1 MIGSASRDRALAAS
15 AGVAAALLGI
25 GAGELAATLLA
36 PSSSPFA
43 VVGGFLIDAAPAWAK
58 DTAIA
63 WFGTGDKGALLTGIA
78 IVLLAAAA
86 ALGLVEQRWRGIG
99 VTVFVVLGA
108 AVAVLAPLRAD
119 AATLS
124 WLPALL
130 AGIVAAVVL
139 RMLARRLS
147 ESIAASGSGADPGAG
162 SAVASASGPGSG
174 SRRGSGSGS
183 AAPAAHAATTT
194 GDGTSRR
201 RFLAW
206 TVGTA
211 AIGILAAVAATAG
224 RAGSIAAG
232 AVRAA
237 LHLPKPAV
245 AAPPIPAGAALEV
258 AGITPLITPNADFY
272 RIDTALIVPQVDPA
286 QWRLRIHGLVAHEVT
301 LTWDE
306 LLALPLVE
314 SAATLSCVSNDVG
327 GDLVGN
333 AVWLGYP
340 IRELLAKA
348 QPSADADMVLSTS
361 VDGFTA
367 GTPLETLTDDRNAML
382 AIGMNGQPLPLEHG
396 FPVRMVVPGLYG
408 YVSATKWVT
417 DLEVTRFDRATAYW
431 TDRGWSPRGPIK
443 LSSRIDVPRPNRPI
457 PAGDAVIAGVAW
469 QPHAGISAVEVQ
481 VDDGPWQRAEL
492 APAISADTW
501 VQWRLPWSAAAGQRV
516 LRCRAIGADGTVQ
529 TSQMAPPAPDGA
541 TGWHTVSVTVNA

>member
-1 MIGSASRDRALAAS
+1 MTGSASRDRAQAAA

-43 VVGGFLIDAAPAWAK
+43 VVGGVLIDAAPAWAK

-63 WFGTGDKGALLTGIA
+63 WFGTGDKAALLTGIA
-78 IVLLAAAA
+78 IVLLVAAA
-86 ALGLVEQRWRGIG
+86 ALGLCERRWRGVG
-99 VTVFVVLGA
+99 VAGFVVLGA
-108 AVAVLAPLRAD
+108 VVAVLAPLRAD
-119 AATLS
+119 AAPLS

-130 AGIVAAVVL
+130 AGIIAAVVL
-139 RMLARRLS
+139 RMLVRRL
-147 ESIAASGSGADPGAG
+147 P
-162 SAVASASGPGSG
+162 
-174 SRRGSGSGS
+174 
-183 AAPAAHAATTT
+183 APAAPSDPAPASAAHAVPAAPTV
-194 GDGTSRR
+194 GDGASRR

-211 AIGILAAVAATAG
+211 AIGVLAAVVATAG
-224 RAGSIAAG
+224 RAGSVAVG

-237 LHLPKPAV
+237 LRLPKPAV
-245 AAPPIPAGAALEV
+245 PAPPIPAGAALKV
-258 AGITPLITPNADFY
+258 DGITPLLTPNADFY

-286 QWRLRIHGLVAHEVT
+286 QWKLRIHGLVAHEVT

-333 AVWLGYP
+333 AMWLGYP
-340 IRELLAKA
+340 IRELLARA

-367 GTPLETLTDDRNAML
+367 GTPLETLTDDRDALL
-382 AIGMNGQPLPLEHG
+382 AIGMNGQPLPIEHG

-417 DLEVTRFDRATAYW
+417 DLEVTRFDRARAYW

-443 LSSRIDVPRPNRPI
+443 LSSRIDVPHPNRPI

-501 VQWRLPWSAAAGQRV
+501 VQWRLPWAAAAGQRV
-516 LRCRAIGADGTVQ
+516 IRCRAIGADGTVQ
-529 TSQMAPPAPDGA
+529 TAQTAPPAPDGA
-541 TGWHTVSVTVNA
+541 TGWHTVGVTVNA